1 MKPEEIFKMLREGSG
16 EVLEGLEALTRMS
29 NKMSETAKNL
39 GEMAQEAK
47 KVVEMADKISRKFG
61 QQKP

>member
-1 MKPEEIFKMLREGSG
+1 MKSEEIFKLLREGSG

-29 NKMSETAKNL
+29 NKMAEAAKNL

-47 KVVEMADKISRKFG
+47 KVVETADKISRKFG
-61 QQKP
+61 QQKS

>member
-1 MKPEEIFKMLREGSG
+1 MKPEEIIKLLREGSG

>member
-1 MKPEEIFKMLREGSG
+1 MKPEEIFKLLREGSG

>member
-1 MKPEEIFKMLREGSG
+1 MKPEEIFKLLREGSG

-29 NKMSETAKNL
+29 NKMAEAAKNL

-47 KVVEMADKISRKFG
+47 IVIQKVDNISKKVH
-61 QQKP
+61 Q

>member
-29 NKMSETAKNL
+29 NKMAEAAKNL

-47 KVVEMADKISRKFG
+47 KVVETADKISRKFG
-61 QQKP
+61 QQK